1 MTQFK
6 EMKFR
11 VKDAEHSAKIQEH
24 LFSLGYKWWSGA
36 TVQLTDSGYIFTEE
50 DGRICKAESESTFDE
65 DSSPEMHLVENVQI
79 TYSLVEVGP
88 APETV
93 ELNGQTYL
101 KADLEEALAKLV
113 PVKVSC

>member
-11 VKDAEHSAKIQEH
+11 VKDVEHSAKIQEH
-24 LFSLGYKWWSGA
+24 LFSLGYKWWSGS
-36 TVQLTDSGYIFTEE
+36 TVQLTSSPYIFTEK
-50 DGRICKAESESTFDE
+50 DGRICKSDSGSTFDK
-65 DSSPEMHLVENVQI
+65 DSSPEMHLVENIQI
-79 TYSLVEVGP
+79 TYSLVEVNS

-101 KADLEEALAKLV
+101 KADLEEAMAKLS
-113 PVKVSC
+113 PIK